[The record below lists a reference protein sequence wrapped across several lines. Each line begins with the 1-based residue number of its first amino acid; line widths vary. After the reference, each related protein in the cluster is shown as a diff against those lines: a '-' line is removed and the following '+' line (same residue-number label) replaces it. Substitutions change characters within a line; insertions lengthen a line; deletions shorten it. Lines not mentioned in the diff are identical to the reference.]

1 MNVQKTGLNPQQSF
15 GAKTTIIAPEKLIS
29 KQQQEY
35 LINLGKKVGKESDI
49 LNFSVSDL
57 HSAANNPNVK
67 TYTIMKQSSI
77 DSAAGS
83 TISQSSKEVPYEKNG
98 VVMEKN
104 SPFNYIKL
112 LIERLMK

>member
-1 MNVQKTGLNPQQSF
+1 
-15 GAKTTIIAPEKLIS
+15 
-29 KQQQEY
+29 
-35 LINLGKKVGKESDI
+35 
-49 LNFSVSDL
+49 
-57 HSAANNPNVK
+57 
-67 TYTIMKQSSI
+67 MKQSSI